1 MSLDRL
7 DALEARIREL
17 VKLVQEFKKKNALLE
32 DELKA
37 TRQRLSSQDDMN
49 RQWEQE
55 RVDIKSRIEKVMSEI
70 DLLECLDDS
79 KEVDRKST
87 RLNSSHT

>member
-1 MSLDRL
+1 MALDRL
-7 DALEARIREL
+7 DALEGRIREL
-17 VKLVQEFKKKNALLE
+17 VKLVQEFKKKNAMLE

-55 RVDIKSRIEKVMSEI
+55 RVDIKARIEKVMGEI

-79 KEVDRKST
+79 REVALD
-87 RLNSSHT
+87 